1 MKKHHNRKYSIPVF
15 ILVISLLCS
24 ICYTGCSGSGA
35 GQNNSVAETEI
46 KSFSAENSEKEKDAP
61 VSSSNRGSGLSSVA
75 DLGNSLASSNKAPD
89 NHSSKVDETEAVDH
103 DVEDPED
110 NDYIVDDSDNSED
123 VSYDESYDYEEPEDD
138 YESIDY
144 EEPEEEETYIEDDEP
159 EEEYYEDDESDM
171 VWISRT
177 GTKYHSNPD
186 CSNMK
191 NPGYVTLDEAIA
203 QGRTPCK
210 KCY

>member
-1 MKKHHNRKYSIPVF
+1 MKKYHNHKYSIPVV

-35 GQNNSVAETEI
+35 GQNNAVAETEI
-46 KSFSAENSEKEKDAP
+46 KSFSAENSDNEKDVP
-61 VSSSNRGSGLSSVA
+61 VSNTDRSSGLSSVA
-75 DLGNSLASSNKAPD
+75 TLGNSLASSNKAPD
-89 NHSSKVDETEAVDH
+89 NHSSKADETEAVDN
-103 DVEDPED
+103 DVEAFED
-110 NDYIVDDSDNSED
+110 NDYIVEDSNDSE
-123 VSYDESYDYEEPEDD
+123 VISYDDSYDYVEPEE
-138 YESIDY
+138 ESNDY